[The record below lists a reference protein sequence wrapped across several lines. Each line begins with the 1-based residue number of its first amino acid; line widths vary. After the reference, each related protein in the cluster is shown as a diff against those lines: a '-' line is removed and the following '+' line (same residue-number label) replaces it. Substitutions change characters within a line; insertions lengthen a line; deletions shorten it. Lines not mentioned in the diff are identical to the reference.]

1 MVFVE
6 RCEKRDGVVPDQVG
20 VRLGV
25 NIQNRCQRLNTKD
38 DFSYPHFL
46 LL

>member
-20 VRLGV
+20 VRLVV
-25 NIQNRCQRLNTKD
+25 NTENRFWRLNTKD
-38 DFSYPHFL
+38 DFSYPYFVL
-46 LL
+46 